1 MKEEINKLKEGI
13 NKQIED
19 KLNDFLQEE
28 FNFISLSTNKIN
40 HRKFLSEEEIDI
52 IKKELDYLYKNRI
65 SIDTDIKE
73 YGIKNKSIKKLYKKI
88 EDVYNKQE
96 DIISDLEYKISKQK
110 ILLFSSNTIDNG
122 IVEKYRN
129 ITKKEVGV
137 FIIDNEICRNKIIA
151 TFADNIVVATDSSSD
166 EIKVGFG
173 ILFLD
178 EFYEIVDYSHYV
190 KDVIEFEKD

>member
-1 MKEEINKLKEGI
+1 MKEVIYKQIEVM
-13 NKQIED
+13 NKQVED

-28 FNFISLSTNKIN
+28 FNNISLSTNKIN

-65 SIDTDIKE
+65 NIDTDIKE
-73 YGIKNKSIKKLYKKI
+73 YDIKNKSIKKLYKKI

-96 DIISDLEYKISKQK
+96 DIIRDLEYKISKQK

-122 IVEKYRN
+122 IVEKYRK

-151 TFADNIVVATDSSSD
+151 TFADNIVVASDLSSD

-190 KDVIEFEKD
+190 KDVIEFEKL